1 MKKGILLIVCA
12 IAVFAV
18 FLFAVSFA
26 MNNIGVSPEKLEK
39 DIRCSQ
45 KIDDSWTVT
54 GSVYEGMAAYI
65 SYPEDKSDH
74 TFSVYLKQSGLS
86 YGYFFRSGGSIGE
99 IDDGIKEFT
108 FEGCNELALI
118 SMNTQKVAR
127 LEIDDGI
134 EIKAVELDSEKPFA
148 VVLDKN
154 EGEFR
159 FYDADGKAVEYQ

>member
-1 MKKGILLIVCA
+1 MKKSLLLPICGIVILS
-12 IAVFAV
+12 V

-26 MNNIGVSPEKLEK
+26 SDNIGVSPEKLEE
-39 DIRCSQ
+39 DIRYSQ

-65 SYPEDKSDH
+65 SYPENKSEH

-86 YGYFFRSGGSIGE
+86 YGYFFRAGGSIGE

-118 SMNTQKVAR
+118 SMNKQKIAR
-127 LEIDDGI
+127 LEIDNGI
-134 EIKAVELDSEKPFA
+134 EIKNIELDSEKPFA
-148 VVLDKN
+148 IVLSKTV
-154 EGEFR
+154 GELR
-159 FYDADGKAVEYQ
+159 FYDANGSAVEYQ